1 VRDQVTLF
9 VAFLGG
15 TFSFL
20 SPCVLPLFPSYL
32 SFITGISA
40 EELSANKSRTLKPIL
55 ENSLLFISGF
65 SLAFIAMGA
74 SAGFLGGSLFKYR
87 DMMQLLGGLL
97 VIFFGLYIMGAV
109 KLNFLG
115 RYVQFNMIS
124 RPAGAFG
131 SVLIGGGIR
140 VRLDPLRRANP
151 GLNPRLGGVN
161 RTDRHGNFIV
171 VELLARAG
179 APLLPRVSCHSTVLV
194 LAPPFSERSSYCPHR
209 RRSAGGNRRD
219 SAGNGLHDDSQPIRN
234 TANATVALVDAVNLV
249 EEKKLLTKI

>member
-1 VRDQVTLF
+1 MQDQVTLF

-15 TFSFL
+15 AFSFL

-32 SFITGISA
+32 SFITGISV

-87 DMMQLLGGLL
+87 DMMQLLGGVL

-131 SVLIGGGIR
+131 SVLIGAAFAFGWTPCVGPILGSILALAASTGQTDTGILLLSSYSLGLALPFFLASLAIQR
-140 VRLDPLRRANP
+140 FSFLLRRFRR
-151 GLNPRLGGVN
+151 GL
-161 RTDRHGNFIV
+161 HIV
-171 VELLARAG
+171 HVGAG
-179 APLLPRVSCHSTVLV
+179 ALLVVAGILLV
-194 LAPPFSERSSYCPHR
+194 TGYMTILNQYA
-209 RRSAGGNRRD
+209 
-219 SAGNGLHDDSQPIRN
+219 I
-234 TANATVALVDAVNLV
+234 
-249 EEKKLLTKI
+249 KLTPQWLWSRL